1 MFDFSW
7 SELALIA
14 IVALVVI
21 GPKDLPRV
29 MKNVAFW
36 VRKARSMAREF
47 QGSIEE
53 MMREAELDDVKR
65 GLDEATR
72 FNFDEEMSKTIDPG
86 GELKRSLS
94 APEPTNPA
102 TDEEKSEQ
110 EKPDQEKSD
119 QAKSDQPK
127 PETPPDALAV
137 TPEFKPGEPS
147 PPGQDLAEAGQAVLP
162 PDHPQEPNAEP
173 PPIDRSKPS

>member
-14 IVALVVI
+14 VVALVVI

-29 MKNVAFW
+29 MRNVAFW

-47 QGSIEE
+47 QGNVED

-65 GLDEATR
+65 DLDQATR

-86 GELKRSLS
+86 GELRRSLS
-94 APEPTNPA
+94 APELTNPVA
-102 TDEEKSEQ
+102 
-110 EKPDQEKSD
+110 
-119 QAKSDQPK
+119 DQPK
-127 PETPPDALAV
+127 DEPAPDNLEA
-137 TPEFKPGEPS
+137 TPEHKPSEPA
-147 PPGQDLAEAGQAVLP
+147 PPGQDLAEARQAILP
-162 PDHPQEPNAEP
+162 PDRPQESDGERP
-173 PPIDRSKPS
+173 PVDRPKQP

>member
-7 SELALIA
+7 SEIALIA
-14 IVALVVI
+14 VVALVVI

-47 QGSIEE
+47 QGNIEE

-65 GLDEATR
+65 GLDQATQ
-72 FNFDEEMSKTIDPG
+72 FDFDEEMSKTIDPG
-86 GELKRSLS
+86 GELRQSLS
-94 APEPTNPA
+94 APELANPLA
-102 TDEEKSEQ
+102 
-110 EKPDQEKSD
+110 
-119 QAKSDQPK
+119 DQPK
-127 PETPPDALAV
+127 SEPAPDNFEA
-137 TPEFKPGEPS
+137 TPEHKPGEPT

-162 PDHPQEPNAEP
+162 PDRPQEPDASP
-173 PPIDRSKPS
+173 PPVDRPKQP

>member
-14 IVALVVI
+14 VVALVVI

-36 VRKARSMAREF
+36 VRKARSIAREF
-47 QGSIEE
+47 QGSLED
-53 MMREAELDDVKR
+53 MVREAELDDVKR

-86 GELKRSLS
+86 GDLARSLS
-94 APEPTNPA
+94 APELTNPLADRPKVEA
-102 TDEEKSEQ
+102 T
-110 EKPDQEKSD
+110 
-119 QAKSDQPK
+119 
-127 PETPPDALAV
+127 PDALEV

-162 PDHPQEPNAEP
+162 PDEPKASDAEP
-173 PPIDRSKPS
+173 PVPDAPKQR

>member
-14 IVALVVI
+14 VVALVVI

-53 MMREAELDDVKR
+53 MMRDAELDDVKR
-65 GLDEATR
+65 DLDQATR
-72 FNFDEEMSKTIDPG
+72 FNFDEEMSKTIDPQ
-86 GELKRSLS
+86 GELRRSLS
-94 APEPTNPA
+94 APELSNPLA
-102 TDEEKSEQ
+102 DQSKSE
-110 EKPDQEKSD
+110 
-119 QAKSDQPK
+119 
-127 PETPPDALAV
+127 TTPDALQV
-137 TPEFKPGEPS
+137 TPGNKPPVSS
-147 PPGQDLAEAGQAVLP
+147 PPGQGLAEAGQAVLP
-162 PDHPQEPNAEP
+162 PDEPHEPDAAP
-173 PPIDRSKPS
+173 PPVDQPKRP

>member
-14 IVALVVI
+14 VVALVVI

-72 FNFDEEMSKTIDPG
+72 FNFDEEMSKTIDPR
-86 GELKRSLS
+86 GELQRSLS
-94 APEPTNPA
+94 APELTNPLA
-102 TDEEKSEQ
+102 DAPKSEPA
-110 EKPDQEKSD
+110 PDS
-119 QAKSDQPK
+119 
-127 PETPPDALAV
+127 LAV

-162 PDHPQEPNAEP
+162 PDEPHEP
-173 PPIDRSKPS
+173 DATPPAVDRPKQP

>member
-7 SELALIA
+7 SEFALIA

-72 FNFDEEMSKTIDPG
+72 FNFDEEMSKTIDPH
-86 GELKRSLS
+86 GELRRSLA
-94 APEPTNPA
+94 APEIANPLA
-102 TDEEKSEQ
+102 
-110 EKPDQEKSD
+110 
-119 QAKSDQPK
+119 DQPK
-127 PETPPDALAV
+127 PETPSDALQV
-137 TPEFKPGEPS
+137 TPEAKPAEPS

-162 PDHPQEPNAEP
+162 PDQPVEPNAEP
-173 PPIDRSKPS
+173 PAADRPKQP

>member
-14 IVALVVI
+14 VVALVVI

-47 QGSIEE
+47 QGSIED

-86 GELKRSLS
+86 GELQRSLS
-94 APEPTNPA
+94 APELANPLA
-102 TDEEKSEQ
+102 E
-110 EKPDQEKSD
+110 P
-119 QAKSDQPK
+119 PK
-127 PETPPDALAV
+127 AEPAPDALAV
-137 TPEFKPGEPS
+137 TPEFKAGEPS

-162 PDHPQEPNAEP
+162 PDEPREPDAAP
-173 PPIDRSKPS
+173 PPADRPKSP

>member
-14 IVALVVI
+14 VVALVVI

-36 VRKARSMAREF
+36 VRKARTMAREF
-47 QGSIEE
+47 QGGIED
-53 MMREAELDDVKR
+53 MMREADLDDVKR

-72 FNFDEEMSKTIDPG
+72 FNFDEEMSKTIDPHG
-86 GELKRSLS
+86 DLRRSLS
-94 APEPTNPA
+94 APELTNPLA
-102 TDEEKSEQ
+102 E
-110 EKPDQEKSD
+110 
-119 QAKSDQPK
+119 QPK
-127 PETPPDALAV
+127 PGTLPDRLEVA
-137 TPEFKPGEPS
+137 PEAKPAEPS

-162 PDHPQEPNAEP
+162 PERPAEPNAEAP
-173 PPIDRSKPS
+173 AIDRPKQS